1 MLSEQETVAFIS
13 KLWGEATM
21 ARILK
26 AVVIGAGMAGILAA
40 IRLRELGHNVTV
52 LEKAD
57 RVGGTWRE
65 NRYAGLHCDV
75 PAHAYTYSFAPN
87 PDWSRYLSP
96 GPEIQR
102 YFEKVADDYGVTAI
116 TRFGEEVAEARW
128 DGSLWRIETKK
139 GLKLDADIL
148 IAATGVLHHPRM
160 PDIAGLDS
168 FAGPAFHSARWQDGI
183 DLSGKRVGIIGNG
196 STGVQIV
203 SALAGVAAK
212 TVHFQRSP
220 QWIMPVPNDFY
231 TDEQRAAFRADPKL
245 VDAIRYNPEY
255 EANVRNFSAAI
266 NDMNSEQIHQIEWV
280 VNNHLETAIADPVL
294 RERLRPTYRAA
305 CKRLIYSWD
314 YYEKVQ
320 RPDVEV
326 VVEGIERIE
335 PQGVRDKEGR
345 LHELDVLILATGF
358 HADRFVRPINMI
370 GRGDVA
376 LNDVWAKRPSAYLAV
391 SIPDFPNMFLLNG
404 PTGPVGNFS
413 LIDIAEKQMA
423 YIEQLIGR
431 IAAGEANTV
440 SASHAAMSDYDD
452 RRITAA
458 KGTIFASGCSSWYLD
473 AEGVPASWPWS
484 YDAFSDAMSTP
495 KLEDFDIA
503 A

>member
-1 MLSEQETVAFIS
+1 
-13 KLWGEATM
+13 M
-21 ARILK
+21 AKTLK

-40 IRLRELGHNVTV
+40 IRLKEMGHDVTV
-52 LEKAD
+52 LEKAA

-87 PDWSRYLSP
+87 ADWSRYLSP

-102 YFEKVADDYGVTAI
+102 YFEKVADDYGVTPLI
-116 TRFGEEVAEARW
+116 RFDQEVAEARW
-128 DGSLWRIETKK
+128 DDATTQWAIETKS
-139 GLKLDADIL
+139 GLKLDADL
-148 IAATGVLHHPRM
+148 VIAATGVLHHPKM
-160 PDIAGLDS
+160 PEIEGLES
-168 FAGPAFHSARWQDGI
+168 FTGTAFHSARWQDGV

-220 QWIMPVPNDFY
+220 QWIMPVDNQY
-231 TDEQRAAFRADPKL
+231 YSDEQRAAFRADPQL
-245 VDAIRYNPEY
+245 IDDIRYNPEY
-255 EANVRNFSAAI
+255 EANVRRFSRAI
-266 NDMNSEQIHQIEWV
+266 NDMESEEIHQIEWAV
-280 VNNHLETAIADPVL
+280 ANHLETAVADPVL
-294 RERLRPTYRAA
+294 REKLRPNYRAA
-305 CKRLIYSWD
+305 CKRLIFSWD

-320 RPDVEV
+320 RPDVDV
-326 VVEGIERIE
+326 VTAGIERIE
-335 PQGVRDKEGR
+335 PAGVRDRGGN

-358 HADRFVRPINMI
+358 HADRFVRPINLI
-370 GRGDVA
+370 GRGGTA

-391 SIPDFPNMFLLNG
+391 SVPDFPNLFLLNG

-413 LIDIAEKQMA
+413 LIDIAEKQMT
-423 YIEQLIGR
+423 YIEQLIDR
-431 IAAGEANTV
+431 VAAGEIRAA
-440 SASHAAMSDYDD
+440 SASREAFADYEE
-452 RRITAA
+452 RRIAAA
-458 KGTIFASGCSSWYLD
+458 KGTIFASGCTSWYLD

-484 YDAFSDAMSTP
+484 YDAFTEAMDAP
-495 KLEDFDIA
+495 KLEDFDLA

>member
-1 MLSEQETVAFIS
+1 M
-13 KLWGEATM
+13 TM
-21 ARILK
+21 ARTLK

-40 IRLRELGHNVTV
+40 IRLKEMGHEVTV

-65 NRYAGLHCDV
+65 NRYVGLHCDV

-102 YFEKVADDYGVTAI
+102 YFEKVADDYGVTPI
-116 TRFGEEVAEARW
+116 TRFGEEVSEARW
-128 DGSLWRIETKK
+128 DDAARQWKIETKS

-160 PDIAGLDS
+160 PDIEGLDS
-168 FAGPAFHSARWQDGI
+168 FAGEAFHSARWPDGI
-183 DLSGKRVGIIGNG
+183 ALEGKRVGIVGNG

-203 SALAGVAAK
+203 SALAGVAAR

-220 QWIMPVPNDFY
+220 QWIMPVANEHYSDA
-231 TDEQRAAFRADPKL
+231 QRAAFRADPAL
-245 VDAIRYNPEY
+245 VDAIRYDPDY
-255 EANVRNFSAAI
+255 EANVRNFSRAI
-266 NDMNSEQIHQIEWV
+266 NDMDSEEIHQIEWV
-280 VNNHLETAIADPVL
+280 VKDHLETAVADPVL
-294 RERLRPTYRAA
+294 REKLRPTYRAA
-305 CKRLIYSWD
+305 CKRLIFSWD

-320 RPDVEV
+320 RPTVDIVTD
-326 VVEGIERIE
+326 GIARIE
-335 PQGVRDKEGR
+335 PAGVRDRTGK

-370 GRGDVA
+370 GRGGVA

-391 SIPDFPNMFLLNG
+391 AVPDFPNMFMLNG

-413 LIDIAEKQMA
+413 LIDIAEKQWG
-423 YIEQLIGR
+423 YISQLIDR
-431 IAAGEANTV
+431 VAAGEIRT
-440 SASHAAMSDYDD
+440 AAATHEAMADYDE
-452 RRITAA
+452 RRIEAA
-458 KGTIFASGCSSWYLD
+458 KHTIFASGCSSWYLD
-473 AEGVPASWPWS
+473 AEGIPASWPWS
-484 YDAFSDAMSTP
+484 YDAFTEAMTTP
-495 KLEDFDIA
+495 KLEDFELA